1 MSRRLNRDYRT
12 KIRNIPRRMKAL
24 NCWAESF
31 QNPER
36 AVFAED
42 QRYWNFKI
50 PVDINL
56 VEGKHRTQKTQAEC
70 AQALINACSHL
81 MQATADLAGTP
92 RITAVICL
100 PDMFTSEV
108 CLFRSEEY
116 FLGFISEGRSENG
129 SSVLL
134 RERSLAK
141 EWGLIL
147 PDGVQEIGIA
157 LEYHGGDDTDEW
169 FTGERWYYGQLS

>member
-100 PDMFTSEV
+100 PDMFTI
-108 CLFRSEEY
+108 FQTGYRRSA
-116 FLGFISEGRSENG
+116 LRLNTMVAMTRMNG
-129 SSVLL
+129 L
-134 RERSLAK
+134 RANA
-141 EWGLIL
+141 
-147 PDGVQEIGIA
+147 GIMGN
-157 LEYHGGDDTDEW
+157 LVKDSR
-169 FTGERWYYGQLS
+169 F

>member
-81 MQATADLAGTP
+81 MQATADLAGTIGEQP
-92 RITAVICL
+92 FCSRPGTTA
-100 PDMFTSEV
+100 
-108 CLFRSEEY
+108 
-116 FLGFISEGRSENG
+116 GRAASGQEN
-129 SSVLL
+129 
-134 RERSLAK
+134 A
-141 EWGLIL
+141 
-147 PDGVQEIGIA
+147 EIIA
-157 LEYHGGDDTDEW
+157 HPG
-169 FTGERWYYGQLS
+169 R